1 MDIFD
6 LCSNGSSES
15 VEKLLSQHNDFV
27 HIMETSRESTYRG
40 TPLMFA
46 VRYQR
51 YDIAKTLINYGA
63 DVNATCGNQSALT
76 IAVMENLMDII
87 TLLLENGA
95 TVRGYDFLQSLKDKR
110 WDIAEYLLD
119 YDVNLFHVDSLGNS
133 YLHYIV
139 ANNALKLANAVLKKN
154 PNCWMIKN
162 SDGKNALALA
172 EELQLDDMVVLLK
185 PYTLLFELDKKSNSL
200 KRELEQKSHT
210 LKLCEEGKI
219 AIAMAQQDYIEKM
232 TYTENLRPKIAKT
245 ENTLRELQRD
255 LEIAEKE
262 EKANKMKLKEE
273 MEKAAKVIEKKN
285 HNRSLLECPVCFE
298 IPFHPRTVLQCTD
311 GHCICSE
318 CRRNLKNCPEC
329 RQELKDPMVRNRRVE
344 ALIHD
349 LKISSYA

>member
-1 MDIFD
+1 MDIFS
-6 LCSNGSSES
+6 LCSSGSSES
-15 VEKLLSQHNDFV
+15 VEKLLLQHNDFV

-51 YDIAKTLINYGA
+51 FDIAKTLINYGA

-87 TLLLENGA
+87 KLLLENGA
-95 TVRGYDFLQSLKDKR
+95 KVRGYDFLQSLKDKR
-110 WDIAEYLLD
+110 WEIAEYLLG

-185 PYTLLFELDKKSNSL
+185 PYTLLFELEKKSNIL
-200 KRELEQKSHT
+200 KRELEQKTTT
-210 LKLCEEGKI
+210 LKMCEEGKL
-219 AIAMAQQDYIEKM
+219 AIACAQKEYIDKM
-232 TYTENLRPKIAKT
+232 TFTENLKPKITAT
-245 ENTLRELQRD
+245 ENTLKGLQVE
-255 LEIAEKE
+255 LEIAERE
-262 EKANKMKLKEE
+262 QIENKLKLREE
-273 MEKAAKVIEKKN
+273 IERATKVINEKPP
-285 HNRSLLECPVCFE
+285 NRNLLECPICFE

-318 CRRNLKNCPEC
+318 CRKKVKNCPEC

-344 ALIHD
+344 ALIHE
-349 LKISSYA
+349 LKISPYT